1 VAFQGPKATSK
12 SRMFIWA
19 SGFHNLEAGLKSES
33 NSVTFARTR
42 EFRLTCSHAVK
53 RLLCAK
59 APCSIRCYVLGPVS
73 LWNSP
78 CALKSRNLGSFMQ
91 SGLGVPTSPPFPNG
105 RHRSQ
110 SCRRQ
115 SPSELLRSRHRSI
128 HNSESCRRRQRRS
141 QMPPPAPFP
150 SQVLLRRRCSRPR
163 IAMPRPM
170 PWPHL

>member
-33 NSVTFARTR
+33 NSVPFARTR

-59 APCSIRCYVLGPVS
+59 APCSIRCYVLGP
-73 LWNSP
+73 LEF
-78 CALKSRNLGSFMQ
+78 ALRSEISKPRVLHAEW
-91 SGLGVPTSPPFPNG
+91 SGRTHFASVPEWPPPLPVLSPPV
-105 RHRSQ
+105 
-110 SCRRQ
+110 
-115 SPSELLRSRHRSI
+115 PSELLRSRHRSI

-163 IAMPRPM
+163 IAMPSQVGLFHR
-170 PWPHL
+170 

>member
-33 NSVTFARTR
+33 NSVPFARTR

-91 SGLGVPTSPPFPNG
+91 RPTSPPFPNG

-115 SPSELLRSRHRSI
+115 SPLSSCVRAIAPSTTLSPAVAASAVPRCLPRRRSLLRSCSGAG
-128 HNSESCRRRQRRS
+128 
-141 QMPPPAPFP
+141 AP
-150 SQVLLRRRCSRPR
+150 V
-163 IAMPRPM
+163 
-170 PWPHL
+170 HV